1 MLKSLSIRNFALIDA
16 ADIHF
21 GNGLNIL
28 TGETGAGKSL
38 LMGALDLLL
47 GARAD
52 NSRMADANQKCI
64 IEGSFDFPS
73 SEACT
78 DFFKVNDLD
87 FDDTIRIR
95 RELLPNGKS
104 RAFINDTPVSLTQLK
119 DLSHQLVDLH
129 QQFDTLDLADESFQ
143 RSILDAMADAGSI
156 LSSYT
161 DCYRRWSEAKHAL
174 TSLMQQQQMD
184 LQQQDYRLFL
194 YNELNELN
202 LQPDELES
210 AAAELKFLEQAE
222 SLKNQLSS
230 IYIPLSQD
238 EQALNIQLKVL
249 IQKLNSIRI
258 PGKPMEEIESR
269 MRSAWVELKDIA
281 DELEQ
286 IDQHLSLD
294 PARLDT
300 LQERLNL
307 GYKLL
312 KKHQVQTTADLL
324 SIQANL
330 EAFLTQFNDLGKQ
343 IDALTQERNQLEKS
357 CQELADQ
364 LSALRN
370 VPVSSFSKKV
380 TTLLKQVGMPQAR
393 LQVVLEKTALQSHG
407 QDLIQFLFDGNH
419 SDKWQPI
426 GKVASGGELS
436 RLMLVIKSIV
446 AQKIE
451 LPTLIFDEIDS
462 GISGE
467 ATRQVGIILQELSR
481 HHQII
486 VITHQPPIAA
496 KANQHFLVYKS
507 SGDQGWKTSLRQ
519 LNDAERLEALA
530 QMLDGQTPSDAARAH
545 ASALMAND

>member
-38 LMGALDLLL
+38 LMGALDMLL

-52 NSRMADANQKCI
+52 NSRLADANQKCI

-73 SEACT
+73 SNEST
-78 DFFKVNDLD
+78 DFFKLNDLD
-87 FDDTIRIR
+87 FDEIIRIR

-104 RAFINDTPVSLTQLK
+104 RAFINDTPVSLIQLK
-119 DLSHQLVDLH
+119 ELSHQLVDLH

-156 LSSYT
+156 LSTYT
-161 DCYRRWSEAKHAL
+161 DSYRRWSEANR
-174 TSLMQQQQMD
+174 SLSSLLQQQQLDM
-184 LQQQDYRLFL
+184 QQQDYRLFL
-194 YNELNELN
+194 FNELNELN
-202 LQPDELES
+202 LKPDELES

-222 SLKNQLSS
+222 SLKNQLTS

-249 IQKLNSIRI
+249 IQKISSIRI
-258 PGKPMEEIESR
+258 PGKPIEEIESR

-281 DELEQ
+281 EELEQ
-286 IDQHLSLD
+286 IDQHLTLD
-294 PARLDT
+294 PN
-300 LQERLNL
+300 LQESIQEKLNL

-312 KKHQVQTTADLL
+312 KKHQVQTTAELL

-330 EAFLTQFNDLGKQ
+330 QESLTQFNDLGKQ
-343 IDALTQERNQLEKS
+343 IELLSKERDQLEKS
-357 CQELADQ
+357 CQKLADQ
-364 LSALRN
+364 LSKLRGI
-370 VPVSSFSKKV
+370 PIASFSNKV
-380 TTLLKQVGMPQAR
+380 TTMLKQVGMPQAR

-407 QDLIQFLFDGNH
+407 QDAIQFLFDGNH

-467 ATRQVGIILQELSR
+467 ATRQVGIILKELSS

-519 LNDAERLEALA
+519 LNDDERLEALA
-530 QMLDGQTPSDAARAH
+530 QMLDGQTPSEAARAH
-545 ASALMAND
+545 AKALMAND